1 MALIDSPQ
9 NQQVKHFR
17 SLLTKKRRQ
26 RAGLCPL
33 EGVRLI
39 ESALDAGAHINTAF
53 ACPELLTDDRAQ
65 ALIARIKALGA
76 PVHALTLRAFESMC
90 DTQNPQG
97 IAATARVSTHQLE
110 DLAPVGSAVYLWLHE
125 VRDPGNLGT
134 MLRTAAAFSVRGVV
148 LLGEC
153 ADVYSPKTVRASS
166 GAVFLVPTVVATWDD
181 AHGWAQEHEVCTV
194 ATAGSAQTAASEPH
208 YPERLAVIIGSEAH
222 GVAEDIQKAAD
233 LRVRIPIADSVESL
247 NAAVAAG
254 IMLYEVTRARQPET
268 T

>member
-1 MALIDSPQ
+1 MVSAECRVAARIGGGRRSAGLGGIGCGPRRPQ

-110 DLAPVGSAVYLWLHE
+110 DRLVNHRHPGSG
-125 VRDPGNLGT
+125 VRDPTIDWLH
-134 MLRTAAAFSVRGVV
+134 RCRVPYAALCCPASVRTPQPRRCVPAAR
-148 LLGEC
+148 LSPDRRRHLD
-153 ADVYSPKTVRASS
+153 DVAGTGWRLHRA
-166 GAVFLVPTVVATWDD
+166 AVP
-181 AHGWAQEHEVCTV
+181 
-194 ATAGSAQTAASEPH
+194 QTAASSPTTLTLWS
-208 YPERLAVIIGSEAH
+208 LARKRMACRRH
-222 GVAEDIQKAAD
+222 
-233 LRVRIPIADSVESL
+233 PW
-247 NAAVAAG
+247 AVDRGFAS
-254 IMLYEVTRARQPET
+254 RSQ
-268 T
+268 